1 MTGYKKCVYFDKS
14 NYRFTEC
21 IVELEIPDDA
31 KIVRPI
37 AIDIWRTRNS
47 SKLRCSKAVVK
58 AIFSYDEFGN
68 YDRLPD
74 DTTAYSISSL
84 TYFVNHLRTEYLT
97 EAFKRA
103 FKYVVGETVTPEYDF
118 DDNVHYDCS
127 SGIHFF
133 ETIEEAVKYGGLWV
147 FIFDIKDAFERFN
160 KIERVNKDDRL

>member
-1 MTGYKKCVYFDKS
+1 MIGYKKCVYFSGDGHQV
-14 NYRFTEC
+14 REC
-21 IVELEIPDDA
+21 IVELRIPNDA
-31 KIVRPI
+31 RVVRPWI
-37 AIDIWRTRNS
+37 GHRAN
-47 SKLRCSKAVVK
+47 KLRCDRAFVR

-74 DTTAYSISSL
+74 DTVVYSISSL

-103 FKYVVGETVTPEYDF
+103 FKYVVGETVTPEYDLN
-118 DDNVHYDCS
+118 DDIYYECG

-133 ETIEEAVKYGGLWV
+133 ETIEEAVNYRGLWV

-160 KIERVNKDDRL
+160 KIERVDKNDRL